1 MFWSRWLR
9 KSESHDLLRRLILET
24 KKPQRAALTIRPPL
38 KRWSSGRIAIAGTAA
53 HPSSPVSLSGGDEC
67 VLDAS
72 MLLASMQGLQIPD
85 DIPIALERYSKSVPK
100 HLVIRP
106 LYITLPSL
114 APLHSFVKVKLPIY
128 GREPSR

>member
-1 MFWSRWLR
+1 MFLRRWLR

-38 KRWSSGRIAIAGTAA
+38 KRWSSGRITIAGTAA

-72 MLLASMQGLQIPD
+72 MLVASMHGLQIPD
-85 DIPIALERYSKSVPK
+85 DIPIALERYSKSVPLNTSSSVLFVYPPTLILF
-100 HLVIRP
+100 HP
-106 LYITLPSL
+106 L
-114 APLHSFVKVKLPIY
+114 FVGVY
-128 GREPSR
+128 H

>member
-1 MFWSRWLR
+1 MRRWLR

-38 KRWSSGRIAIAGTAA
+38 KRWSSGRITIAGTAA

-72 MLLASMQGLQIPD
+72 MLVASMHGLQIPD
-85 DIPIALERYSKSVPK
+85 DIPIALERYSKSVPLNTSSSVLFVYPPTLILF
-100 HLVIRP
+100 HP
-106 LYITLPSL
+106 L
-114 APLHSFVKVKLPIY
+114 FVRVY
-128 GREPSR
+128 H